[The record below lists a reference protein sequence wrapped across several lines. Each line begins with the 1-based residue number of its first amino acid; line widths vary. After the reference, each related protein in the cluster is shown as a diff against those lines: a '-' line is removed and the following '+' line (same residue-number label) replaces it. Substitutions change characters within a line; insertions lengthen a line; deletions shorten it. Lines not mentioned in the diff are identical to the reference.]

1 MNFSIAKL
9 IRLPSYYFWHLSAR
23 AQFAIRGVKWP
34 KHLTIKGP
42 LGLSAIGRIELGDHI
57 TIVNDSKYNRAG
69 INHPT
74 QLVAGR
80 DAILKIGNNVGM
92 SGASIYAESSI
103 EIGDHVLLGA
113 NARIYDTDFHPIH
126 FQDRVA
132 GVPAKT
138 EAVVI
143 GEHVWLAANVTVLKG
158 VHIGAR
164 SVIAAG
170 SVVVSDIPED
180 CLAGGIPAKVIRKIT
195 ENDLYNHPKS
205 KLDNP
210 N

>member
-143 GEHVWLAANVTVLKG
+143 GEHVWLAANVTILKG

-164 SVIAAG
+164 SVIATG

>member
-126 FQDRVA
+126 FQDRLA

-143 GEHVWLAANVTVLKG
+143 GEHVWLAANVTILKG

-164 SVIAAG
+164 SVIATG

>member
-9 IRLPSYYFWHLSAR
+9 IRLPSYYFWHRCAR
-23 AQFAIRGVKWP
+23 VQFAIRGVKWP

-132 GVPAKT
+132 GAPAKT
-138 EAVVI
+138 AAVVI
-143 GEHVWLAANVTVLKG
+143 GEHVWLAANVTILKG

-170 SVVVSDIPED
+170 SVVTSDIPED

-195 ENDLYNHPKS
+195 ENDLYNHPNS

>member
-126 FQDRVA
+126 FQDRVV

-143 GEHVWLAANVTVLKG
+143 GEHVWLAANVTILKG

>member
-126 FQDRVA
+126 FQDRLA

>member
-23 AQFAIRGVKWP
+23 VQFAIRGVKWP

-143 GEHVWLAANVTVLKG
+143 GEHVWLAANVTILKG

-164 SVIAAG
+164 SVIATG

>member
-1 MNFSIAKL
+1 MYFSIGRI
-9 IRLPSYYFWHLSAR
+9 IRLPSYCFWNLRAR
-23 AQFAIRGVKWP
+23 IQFASRGVKWP

-42 LGLSAIGRIELGDHI
+42 LGLSAIGRIELGNHV

-92 SGASIYAESSI
+92 SGASIYAKSSI
-103 EIGDHVLLGA
+103 QIGDHVLLGA
-113 NARIYDTDFHPIH
+113 NTRIYDTDFHPIH
-126 FQDRVA
+126 FQDRLA

-138 EAVVI
+138 GAVVI
-143 GEHVWLAANVTVLKG
+143 GDHVWLAANVTILKG
-158 VHIGAR
+158 VKIGAR

-170 SVVVSDIPED
+170 SVVASDIPED
-180 CLAGGIPAKVIRKIT
+180 CLAGGIPARVIRKIA
-195 ENDLYNHPKS
+195 EIDRRKNLDSN
-205 KLDNP
+205 LDNS

>member
-1 MNFSIAKL
+1 MTQNTTEQEL
-9 IRLPSYYFWHLSAR
+9 I
-23 AQFAIRGVKWP
+23 
-34 KHLTIKGP
+34 TP
-42 LGLSAIGRIELGDHI
+42 LNWWLAD
-57 TIVNDSKYNRAG
+57 
-69 INHPT
+69 
-74 QLVAGR
+74 

-138 EAVVI
+138 AAVVI
-143 GEHVWLAANVTVLKG
+143 GEHVWLAANVTILKG
-158 VHIGAR
+158 VQIGAR

-170 SVVVSDIPED
+170 SVVASDIPED
-180 CLAGGIPAKVIRKIT
+180 CLAGGIPARVIRKIAEIDRRT
-195 ENDLYNHPKS
+195 INPNQN
-205 KLDNP
+205 LDNP